1 MTSARKNV
9 LKNIIIAEQMKKEL
23 EKRKKCVIK
32 EKLKYLLEENP
43 NDILLYLNSEEI
55 EILIEEIN
63 RLNKTGCMKTE
74 REKDS
79 RITVINF
86 GKKLLCNQTFDNKE
100 NKMVMIPKE
109 LLNIALSMQLPL
121 EKINV
126 EELFVEKK
134 PYSLKEFLRDS
145 TKPAVPGMI
154 PVEIVQ
160 AKRPR
165 VICNDGFSLSIQ
177 ASNAHYSEPN
187 ENAKSD
193 YKAFELGYLS
203 QREEEL
209 NQYIE
214 MWCNEEEYEK
224 AVYAYVPKKV
234 VESLLEK
241 HGGIDRE
248 RTFNNRRFDEEIEK

>member
-79 RITVINF
+79 TITVINF

-121 EKINV
+121 EKIIDV
-126 EELFVEKK
+126 KLCIIH
-134 PYSLKEFLRDS
+134 LQL
-145 TKPAVPGMI
+145 
-154 PVEIVQ
+154 
-160 AKRPR
+160 
-165 VICNDGFSLSIQ
+165 
-177 ASNAHYSEPN
+177 
-187 ENAKSD
+187 
-193 YKAFELGYLS
+193 
-203 QREEEL
+203 QRMK
-209 NQYIE
+209 I
-214 MWCNEEEYEK
+214 
-224 AVYAYVPKKV
+224 
-234 VESLLEK
+234 
-241 HGGIDRE
+241 
-248 RTFNNRRFDEEIEK
+248 